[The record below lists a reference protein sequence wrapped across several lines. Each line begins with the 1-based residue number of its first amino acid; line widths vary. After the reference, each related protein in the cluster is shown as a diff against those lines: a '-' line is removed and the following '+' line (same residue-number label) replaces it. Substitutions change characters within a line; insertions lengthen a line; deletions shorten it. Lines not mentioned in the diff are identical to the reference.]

1 MSKIST
7 VLEKVTP
14 DAARR
19 MLGNNVKNRRLKTRL
34 VDRLVNDIKSGDFH
48 ITHQGIALDKDDNL
62 IDGQHRLS
70 AVIEAGIPVE
80 MYVTRGLDP
89 EMMNVVDIGAKRSQA
104 DVLAIHGHHS
114 SLVLAAAAIIYNG
127 FLTGQYSTTDG
138 VRSYMNNFKLLE
150 FVKEHPELLKAV
162 DWINGNKKVKQLG
175 FSSVVVAFYA
185 LLHKKNRNKAI
196 EFFRVLEE
204 NHSEKRNH
212 PAVVLNEHILRKRAQ
227 GVTVKRAYLMA
238 ALIRSW
244 DNFLAGE
251 YASNIVIKDPKQVIR
266 EFK

>member
-14 DAARR
+14 ESARR
-19 MLGNNVKNRRLKTRL
+19 MLSNNIKNRRLKP
-34 VDRLVNDIKSGDFH
+34 RLVNQLVSDIKSGDFH
-48 ITHQGIALDKDDNL
+48 ITHQGIALDKDGNL

-70 AVIEAGIPVE
+70 AVIAAGQPVE

-89 EMMNVVDIGAKRSQA
+89 EMMNVVDIGAKRTQA
-104 DVLAIHGHHS
+104 DVLAIHGHGS
-114 SLVLAAAAIIYNG
+114 SIVLSAAATIYNG
-127 FLTGQYSTTDG
+127 FLTGAYSETG
-138 VRSYMNNFKLLE
+138 KGGRYMNNFKLLE
-150 FVKEHPELLKAV
+150 FVKQRPELIKAIE
-162 DWINGNKKVKQLG
+162 WINGNKVVKQLG
-175 FSSVVVAFYA
+175 FSSVLVAFHA

-204 NHSEKRNH
+204 NHSEKRHH

-227 GVTVKRAYLMA
+227 GVTVKRIYLMA

-244 DNFLAGE
+244 NNFLAGE
-251 YASNIVIKDPKQVIR
+251 YASNIVIKDPKQVIK